1 VKNLEEDYLKSLQ
14 VAREK
19 VAAVSD
25 PGARAALEAVLE
37 AVGRL
42 HLMLTKHESAT
53 AKSLFDMEARIQN
66 VLFNT

>member
-1 VKNLEEDYLKSLQ
+1 VKNLEEQYLKSLQ

-25 PGARAALEAVLE
+25 PGSRAAFEAVLDT
-37 AVGRL
+37 VGRL
-42 HLMLTKHESAT
+42 HQILMQQESVAS
-53 AKSLFDMEARIQN
+53 KSLFDMEARIQN

>member
-1 VKNLEEDYLKSLQ
+1 VKNLEEEYLKSLQ

-25 PGARAALEAVLE
+25 PGSRVAFEAVLE
-37 AVGRL
+37 TVSRL
-42 HLMLTKHESAT
+42 HMMLMKHESAT
-53 AKSLFDMEARIQN
+53 SKSLFDMEARIQN